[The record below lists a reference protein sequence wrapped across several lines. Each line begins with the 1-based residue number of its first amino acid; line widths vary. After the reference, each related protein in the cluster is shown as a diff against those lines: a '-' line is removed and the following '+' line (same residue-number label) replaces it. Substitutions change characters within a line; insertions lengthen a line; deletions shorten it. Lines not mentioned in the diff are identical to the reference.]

1 MIRTKQNWFR
11 RSLSLLMALMMCI
24 GMIATTAFAAETKQT
39 VPETYIV
46 PITSLTSGAP
56 LPAVQTAFAGA
67 FGDQVTVIVNE
78 DGSKIAVIKNYH
90 MIIDL
95 MGNKYDANVVS
106 VVDADMTLDG
116 VQSATVLSTKEE
128 VYTNGMGG
136 GQEPITVPDEFT
148 IPLNLDENNSQKISI
163 TVDFMDA
170 FLGGGNP
177 YPTTVTLTLDME
189 NAKQIIDTKELEQ
202 LIANCEQISSENYT
216 EESFSVLTEAIL
228 KAQKIVDNPKSV
240 NDVNAMIEELTSA
253 KNSLV
258 YLGADYSAVDAVISK
273 IPANSSIYTEESWKA
288 LMDAK
293 NAVQN
298 GLDITQQAVVDG
310 YVTAIENAISG
321 LILKNADYSKVDAA
335 LASVPQDLSEYTD
348 KSANEVKKAV
358 DAVERGLKADE
369 QNKVDSMAEAIQKA
383 VAALEKNPLG
393 ETVDLSKPGKY
404 LVPIKS
410 LTSAAPLPAVQA
422 GFSKAFGDSA
432 IITVYEDGSKI
443 VTVTNNH
450 MVIDMS
456 AMGLSKFDANVTRID
471 GATVLSTK
479 EEVFSNVN
487 GSLANTPVSE
497 KITVPKEAS
506 FPLNT
511 DSNGSQKLTVGVDFM
526 AKMSGMDIDDYSTVV
541 TLTLGLDEAK
551 LIEDETSNT
560 PEEPNPEKPTVPS
573 DPTQTDNP
581 TKPSNSNDTN
591 EPASNQTID
600 IKNLADGMYEIP
612 VALWHATE
620 NRESMAAKS
629 LNSTARIVV
638 KNGKKTVYIYTGPM
652 TFGNITASLQEMKVQ
667 MSDGSWI
674 NAVIESK
681 SSSGDPTC
689 FSFNIDEISEYIN
702 VKVNPHVE
710 MMGNQDLDARLKFST
725 SEIKL
730 VSENTDNKPITPPA
744 NSGNTD
750 EKSPQTGDISNIE
763 FWFALM
769 MASAGA
775 MIVTVVKRKKMI
787 TQ

>member
-106 VVDADMTLDG
+106 VVDADITLDG

-216 EESFSVLTEAIL
+216 EESFSILTEAIL

-348 KSANEVKKAV
+348 KSANEVKKQLMQLSAV
-358 DAVERGLKADE
+358 
-369 QNKVDSMAEAIQKA
+369 
-383 VAALEKNPLG
+383 
-393 ETVDLSKPGKY
+393 
-404 LVPIKS
+404 
-410 LTSAAPLPAVQA
+410 
-422 GFSKAFGDSA
+422 
-432 IITVYEDGSKI
+432 
-443 VTVTNNH
+443 
-450 MVIDMS
+450 
-456 AMGLSKFDANVTRID
+456 
-471 GATVLSTK
+471 
-479 EEVFSNVN
+479 
-487 GSLANTPVSE
+487 
-497 KITVPKEAS
+497 
-506 FPLNT
+506 
-511 DSNGSQKLTVGVDFM
+511 
-526 AKMSGMDIDDYSTVV
+526 
-541 TLTLGLDEAK
+541 
-551 LIEDETSNT
+551 
-560 PEEPNPEKPTVPS
+560 
-573 DPTQTDNP
+573 
-581 TKPSNSNDTN
+581 
-591 EPASNQTID
+591 
-600 IKNLADGMYEIP
+600 
-612 VALWHATE
+612 
-620 NRESMAAKS
+620 
-629 LNSTARIVV
+629 
-638 KNGKKTVYIYTGPM
+638 
-652 TFGNITASLQEMKVQ
+652 
-667 MSDGSWI
+667 
-674 NAVIESK
+674 
-681 SSSGDPTC
+681 
-689 FSFNIDEISEYIN
+689 
-702 VKVNPHVE
+702 
-710 MMGNQDLDARLKFST
+710 
-725 SEIKL
+725 
-730 VSENTDNKPITPPA
+730 
-744 NSGNTD
+744 
-750 EKSPQTGDISNIE
+750 
-763 FWFALM
+763 
-769 MASAGA
+769 
-775 MIVTVVKRKKMI
+775 
-787 TQ
+787 